1 MSVPIPRVPAVRDRT
16 LPDVVCYVVLTIL
29 VWGVSAFRRG
39 LWQDDV
45 QALGLAFVRSHRSFW
60 KLFGGDSS
68 PLRRLTILPSALAN
82 VTPYPIEA
90 LQLMS
95 AATWLA
101 MGLLAGWIVSLLLP
115 NQRLTRF
122 LVICL
127 TLTATS
133 DYQTASMVPLAYN
146 LAASSFLAALGCALL
161 WLRDGKTWTLVASAL
176 LLASS
181 LWNMDVG
188 LPAVP
193 FAVFLVVWISAW
205 RPSKKLVVLL
215 AVWAIVLIP
224 VAIVEWSFLHDP
236 NGYAARAIV
245 TMPAGAVMRRA
256 IKLWIENFTPWR
268 WAFARPEWYPRPPAA
283 ISTTWMAVA
292 SFVAVAVFLLRAKTK
307 ENDDAGTR
315 APALVL
321 LFGLMA
327 LVANAAYASIQFS
340 EIHYRTHILSRV
352 WASAAIGIA
361 IGWVLER
368 LPRARSL
375 AWAVAVAFVFFGTW
389 GGMER
394 QDLYLSTWR
403 QHQRE
408 LSSILTAAPSVSPGT
423 AIILRSGTVPERYLA
438 TEADYLTG
446 LWLRLLYD
454 QPTMRAL
461 RLSPDRVST
470 CNAAAGG
477 LECHPECS
485 ANQACPPARYPY
497 DELVMM
503 DYDRG
508 SGTYHL
514 VSSLRGDPIAQGHEA
529 DAVRYRPEA
538 RIERKP
544 WTLRQRRLLLM
555 Q

>member
-1 MSVPIPRVPAVRDRT
+1 MTSPILREPAVRDRT
-16 LPDVVCYVVLTIL
+16 WPDVLCYVVLTIL

-45 QALGLAFVRSHRSFW
+45 QALGIAFVRSHRSFW
-60 KLFGGDSS
+60 KLFSGDAS
-68 PLRRLTILPSALAN
+68 PLRRLTLLPSALAN

-90 LQLMS
+90 LQLLS

-115 NQRLTRF
+115 SQRLTRF
-122 LVICL
+122 LVVCL
-127 TLTATS
+127 TITATS
-133 DYQTASMVPLAYN
+133 DYLTASMVPLAYN

-193 FAVFLVVWISAW
+193 FAAF
-205 RPSKKLVVLL
+205 L
-215 AVWAIVLIP
+215 AVWIGGWRPAKKLLALLAAWAVVLIP

-236 NGYAARAIV
+236 KGYAAVAILP
-245 TMPAGAVMRRA
+245 MPAGAVIRRA
-256 IKLWIENFTPWR
+256 IKLWIENFAPWR

-283 ISTTWMAVA
+283 ISTAWMAVA
-292 SFVAVAVFLLRAKTK
+292 SFVAAAVFLLRARTK
-307 ENDDAGTR
+307 ENGDSGTR
-315 APALVL
+315 GPALVL
-321 LFGLMA
+321 LFALMA

-340 EIHYRTHILSRV
+340 ELHYRTHILSRV

-361 IGWVLER
+361 VAWLLEH
-368 LPRARSL
+368 LPRARLL
-375 AWAVAVAFVFFGTW
+375 AWAIAIAFVFFGTW

-403 QHQRE
+403 LHQRE
-408 LSSILTAAPSVSPGT
+408 LSSILTAAPSVRPGT
-423 AIILRSGTVPERYLA
+423 AIILRSGDVPERYLA

-454 QPTMRAL
+454 QPTIRAL
-461 RLSPDRVST
+461 RLAPDRFST
-470 CNAAAGG
+470 CNAIAVG
-477 LECHPECS
+477 LECHPECPP
-485 ANQACPPARYPY
+485 NRTCPPVRYPY
-497 DELVMM
+497 EELVIL

-514 VSSLRGDPIAQGHEA
+514 VSSLRGDPIAEGHEA
-529 DAVRYRPEA
+529 DAVRYRPEE
-538 RIERKP
+538 RIGRKP
-544 WTLRQRRLLLM
+544 WTTRQRRLLLR
-555 Q
+555 